1 MIENNFLTKSKFTKL
16 IEKTVSDLNIPYME
30 AILHVC
36 DKNDIEPED
45 VKKFISPI
53 IKGKVE
59 AEAMQLNYL
68 PKLNTL
74 DSAFSE

>member
-1 MIENNFLTKSKFTKL
+1 MIENNFLTKNKFTKL
-16 IEKTVSDLNIPYME
+16 IESTVNELNIPYME

-36 DKNDIEPED
+36 QKNDIEPED
-45 VKKFISPI
+45 VKKFISPV

-68 PKLNTL
+68 PKMNTL
-74 DSAFSE
+74 DSAFS

>member
-1 MIENNFLTKSKFTKL
+1 MIENNFLTKNKFTKL
-16 IEKTVSDLNIPYME
+16 IENTVCELNIPYME

-36 DKNDIEPED
+36 EKNDIEPED
-45 VKKFISPI
+45 VRKFISPV

-59 AEAMQLNYL
+59 AEAMQLNFL